1 MCGIVRDWIKHLR
14 QEGKSEATVKAYRA
28 GLQHFI
34 HWWEGSD
41 GQPFAP
47 THVITR
53 DLRDWVAHQQTV
65 QRSRP
70 ATINRRL
77 AAVSQFF
84 KWAKAEDKVPRD
96 LTADVKGLPQ
106 ERLQPK
112 ALDRADL
119 RKLLRAVHR
128 SGNLRDVALIELM
141 AGTGLRVSE
150 VVALTRV
157 DLDLTPRSSEV
168 IVRRGKGGVQRTVP
182 LTAEVRRAL
191 NDYLKLHPR
200 SDDEPLWV
208 GQRGPLQD
216 TAAIWR
222 IVKKYAFQAGL
233 DEDVS
238 PHTCRHT
245 FATRYLEANPSDLRG
260 LAALL
265 GHASLDTVMIYTEP
279 TTEKLRTRM
288 ERAEQG
294 PSS

>member
-1 MCGIVRDWIKHLR
+1 MYGIVQDWIKHLK

-34 HWWEGSD
+34 DWWEGSD
-41 GQPFAP
+41 GLPFDPA
-47 THVITR
+47 HVITR

-65 QRSRP
+65 QRSKP
-70 ATINRRL
+70 TTINRRL

-84 KWAKAEDKVPRD
+84 KWAEAEGKVPCD
-96 LTADVKGLPQ
+96 LTVDVKGLPQ
-106 ERLQPK
+106 ERLRPK

-128 SGNLRDVALIELM
+128 SGNLRDVALVELM
-141 AGTGLRVSE
+141 TGTGLRVSE

-200 SDDEPLWV
+200 RDDEPLWV

-245 FATRYLEANPSDLRG
+245 FATRYLEANPSDFRG

-288 ERAEQG
+288 ERAERDPG
-294 PSS
+294 S